1 MSATTRTTAGPDE
14 QRTPRPSEAKTFFTW
29 IGLCLLGIPLAG
41 YLGWGVAGHVDGVM
55 PALIG
60 GALTGAGIGFAQW
73 LLLRRVLG
81 IGPGWIVAT
90 SVGLALG
97 LAVGALV
104 VGYETTT
111 TQLAIMGAIQG
122 AFVGIAQ
129 GMLLRKKFSL
139 WHVWMVAMPVFF
151 SIAWVVTDGVIDS
164 GQQFTV
170 FGASG
175 AVVFAILSGL
185 LLLAGIRRDRST
197 ADAALVLRVTA
208 TPPV

>member
-1 MSATTRTTAGPDE
+1 MSATVVTQAEPGVLQAPRSAG
-14 QRTPRPSEAKTFFTW
+14 AKTFFIW
-29 IGLCLLGIPLAG
+29 GGLNLLGIPLAG
-41 YLGWGVAGHVDGVM
+41 FLGWGVAGHVDSVM

-73 LLLRRVLG
+73 LVLRRSLG
-81 IGPGWIVAT
+81 VGLEWIVAT
-90 SVGLALG
+90 SVGLAVG
-97 LAVGALV
+97 LAIGAAV

-111 TQLAIMGAIQG
+111 SQLVIMGAIQG

-129 GMLLRKKFSL
+129 GMVLRSKFSL

-151 SIAWVVTDGVIDS
+151 SIAWVVTDVVIDS

-175 AVVFAILSGL
+175 TVVFAILSGL
-185 LLLAGIRRDRST
+185 LLMVGMRREKS
-197 ADAALVLRVTA
+197 ASA
-208 TPPV
+208 

>member
-1 MSATTRTTAGPDE
+1 MSASTRTAAGPDVR
-14 QRTPRPSEAKTFFTW
+14 QLSRHSEARTFFIW
-29 IGLCLLGIPLAG
+29 MGLCVLGIPLAG
-41 YLGWGVAGHVDGVM
+41 YLGWGVAGHVDGVT

-60 GALTGAGIGFAQW
+60 GALTGAGIGFAEW
-73 LLLRRVLG
+73 LLLRRSLG
-81 IGPGWIVAT
+81 VGPGWILAT

-97 LAVGALV
+97 LAVGAVV
-104 VGYETTT
+104 VGYETTVS
-111 TQLAIMGAIQG
+111 QLAIMGAIQG

-129 GMLLRKKFSL
+129 GMLLRNKKFPL

-185 LLLAGIRRDRST
+185 LLMAGIRRDKS
-197 ADAALVLRVTA
+197 AAT
-208 TPPV
+208 

>member
-1 MSATTRTTAGPDE
+1 MDS
-14 QRTPRPSEAKTFFTW
+14 
-29 IGLCLLGIPLAG
+29 
-41 YLGWGVAGHVDGVM
+41 VM

-73 LLLRRVLG
+73 LVLRRSLG
-81 IGPGWIVAT
+81 VGLEWIVAT
-90 SVGLALG
+90 SVGLAVG
-97 LAVGALV
+97 LAIGAAV

-111 TQLAIMGAIQG
+111 SQLVIMGAIQG

-129 GMLLRKKFSL
+129 GMVLRSKFSL

-151 SIAWVVTDGVIDS
+151 SIAWVVTDVVIDS

-175 AVVFAILSGL
+175 TVVFAILSGL
-185 LLLAGIRRDRST
+185 LLMVGMRREKS
-197 ADAALVLRVTA
+197 ASA
-208 TPPV
+208 

>member
-1 MSATTRTTAGPDE
+1 MSATTVRQARPDVLHV
-14 QRTPRPSEAKTFFTW
+14 PRPAGAKTFFIW
-29 IGLCLLGIPLAG
+29 AGVCLLGIPLAG
-41 YLGWGVAGHVDGVM
+41 YLGWGVAGHVDSVM

-73 LLLRRVLG
+73 LVLRRSLG
-81 IGPGWIVAT
+81 VGLEWIVAT
-90 SVGLALG
+90 SIG
-97 LAVGALV
+97 LAVGLAIGAAV

-111 TQLAIMGAIQG
+111 SQLVIMGAIQG

-129 GMLLRKKFSL
+129 GMVLRSKFSL

-151 SIAWVVTDGVIDS
+151 SIAWVVTDVVIDS

-175 AVVFAILSGL
+175 TVVFAILSGL
-185 LLLAGIRRDRST
+185 LLMVGMRREKS
-197 ADAALVLRVTA
+197 ASA
-208 TPPV
+208 

>member
-1 MSATTRTTAGPDE
+1 MSATVVTQARPGVVQAPRSAG
-14 QRTPRPSEAKTFFTW
+14 AKTFFIW
-29 IGLCLLGIPLAG
+29 AGLSLLGIPLAG
-41 YLGWGVAGHVDGVM
+41 YLGWGVAGHVDGVI

-73 LLLRRVLG
+73 LVLRRSLG
-81 IGPGWIVAT
+81 VGLEWIVAT
-90 SVGLALG
+90 SVGLAVG
-97 LAVGALV
+97 LAIGAAV

-111 TQLAIMGAIQG
+111 SQLVIMGAIQG

-129 GMLLRKKFSL
+129 GMVLRSKFSL

-151 SIAWVVTDGVIDS
+151 SIAWVVTDVVIDS

-175 AVVFAILSGL
+175 AVVFAFLSGL
-185 LLLAGIRRDRST
+185 LLMVGMRREKS
-197 ADAALVLRVTA
+197 ASA
-208 TPPV
+208 

>member
-1 MSATTRTTAGPDE
+1 VSATTVRQASPDVLPV
-14 QRTPRPSEAKTFFTW
+14 PRPKGAKTFFIW
-29 IGLCLLGIPLAG
+29 AGLCLLGIPLSG
-41 YLGWGVAGHVDGVM
+41 YLGWGVAGHVDSMM

-73 LLLRRVLG
+73 LMVRRNLRV
-81 IGPGWIVAT
+81 GPGWIAAT
-90 SVGLALG
+90 SVGLAVG
-97 LAVGALV
+97 LAIGAIV

-111 TQLAIMGAIQG
+111 SQLAIMGAIQG

-129 GMLLRKKFSL
+129 GMVLRNKFSL
-139 WHVWMVAMPVFF
+139 WHLWMVAMPLFF
-151 SIAWVVTDGVIDS
+151 SISWVVTDVVIDS

-185 LLLAGIRRDRST
+185 LLMAGIRREKS
-197 ADAALVLRVTA
+197 APA
-208 TPPV
+208 

>member
-1 MSATTRTTAGPDE
+1 MSATTRTAAGPDV
-14 QRTPRPSEAKTFFTW
+14 RTDASPDVRQLSRPSEARTFFIW
-29 IGLCLLGIPLAG
+29 MGLCLLGIPLAG
-41 YLGWGVAGHVDGVM
+41 YLGWGVAGHVDGVT

-73 LLLRRVLG
+73 LLLRRSLG
-81 IGPGWIVAT
+81 VGPEWIVAT
-90 SVGLALG
+90 SAG
-97 LAVGALV
+97 LAVGLAIGAVV

-111 TQLAIMGAIQG
+111 SQLAIMGAIQG

-129 GMLLRKKFSL
+129 GLVLRNKFSL
-139 WHVWMVAMPVFF
+139 WRVWMVAMPVFF

-164 GQQFTV
+164 GKQFTV

-185 LLLAGIRRDRST
+185 LLMAGIRRGKS
-197 ADAALVLRVTA
+197 ANA
-208 TPPV
+208 

>member
-1 MSATTRTTAGPDE
+1 MSAGTRTAAGPE
-14 QRTPRPSEAKTFFTW
+14 VRPLSRPSEARTFFIW
-29 IGLCLLGIPLAG
+29 MGLCVLGIPLAG
-41 YLGWGVAGHVDGVM
+41 YLGWGVAGHVDSVT

-73 LLLRRVLG
+73 LFLRRSLG
-81 IGPGWIVAT
+81 VGPEWIVAT
-90 SVGLALG
+90 SVGLAVG
-97 LAVGALV
+97 LAVGAMV

-111 TQLAIMGAIQG
+111 SQLAIMGAIQG

-129 GMLLRKKFSL
+129 GMVLRNKFSL
-139 WHVWMVAMPVFF
+139 WHAWMVAMPVVF

-164 GQQFTV
+164 GKQFTV

-185 LLLAGIRRDRST
+185 LLLAGIRRDKSAT
-197 ADAALVLRVTA
+197 A
-208 TPPV
+208 

>member
-1 MSATTRTTAGPDE
+1 MSATTVTQASPAVL
-14 QRTPRPSEAKTFFTW
+14 PSSRPSAVKVFFMW
-29 IGLCLLGIPLAG
+29 AGLCVLGIPLAG

-73 LLLRRVLG
+73 LMLRRSLG
-81 IGPGWIVAT
+81 VGPGWIAAT
-90 SVGLALG
+90 SAGLAVG
-97 LAVGALV
+97 LAVGAIV

-111 TQLAIMGAIQG
+111 SQLAIMGAIQG

-129 GMLLRKKFSL
+129 GMVLRNKFPL

-151 SIAWVVTDGVIDS
+151 SIGWVVTDVVIDS
-164 GQQFTV
+164 GKQFTV

-175 AVVFAILSGL
+175 SVAFAILSGL
-185 LLLAGIRRDRST
+185 LLMAGMRREKS
-197 ADAALVLRVTA
+197 ASA
-208 TPPV
+208 